1 MSELSKRELFKTL
14 PKEEQNKRLLSLTE
28 NEAEILIYD
37 WDWNARPKQIIPSG
51 EWTTCLV
58 MAGRGYGK
66 TRIGSEWVKQQVKT
80 NKYVNLMG
88 ATGDDAI
95 DIQVEGES
103 GILNVCN
110 RWERPIFKK
119 GALYWPNG
127 AISLIFSAEEPE
139 RLRGKQH
146 MKLWADEL
154 GAWRYPDSWDQAM
167 FGLRLGNNPQA
178 LITTTPRPTELIKNI
193 AKDPNTIIIRGSTYD
208 NKDNLAPSFFNKIV
222 TKYEGT
228 RLGRQELNA
237 ELLEENENALWTQKL
252 IEEARVRAFDLDGK
266 KIKYSFSRIVVAI
279 DPAVTSGPESD
290 FTGIVIAAKGEDGDY
305 YVIED
310 ITLLGKPIEWATKAV
325 NAYHD
330 YKADRIVA
338 ETNNGGDMIENLIRS
353 VDSNVSYKKVTATR
367 GKLLRAEPISA
378 LYEQGKVH
386 HIGLFKELEDQMC
399 NYTGDPRAKSPDRL
413 DALVWALTELSE
425 NKNFGLL
432 EYAKEEMRNI
442 KTEKKLEEVKKKNP
456 WFN

>member
-237 ELLEENENALWTQKL
+237 ELLEDNENALWTHKL

>member
-14 PKEEQNKRLLSLTE
+14 SKEEQNKRLSSLTE

-37 WDWNARPKQIIPSG
+37 WDWNARPKQIIPPG
-51 EWTTCLV
+51 DWTTCLV

-110 RWERPIFKK
+110 RWERPVFKK

-167 FGLRLGNNPQA
+167 FGLRLGANPQA

-237 ELLEENENALWTQKL
+237 ELLEDNENALWTHKL